1 MKGRRRFGLINFQGP
16 GRCASCKHPRRAII
30 DSHLINETE
39 SLAYLAERYRISAPA
54 LHRHR
59 KLHLGIVKARTG
71 KAVKNPDRMFGGLLG
86 LAQ

>member
-1 MKGRRRFGLINFQGP
+1 MKRAPRFGLINFQGP

-39 SLAYLAERYRISAPA
+39 SLEYLAGRFGISPAA

-71 KAVKNPDRMFGGLLG
+71 KAVKNPNRVHGGLLG
-86 LAQ
+86 VAP